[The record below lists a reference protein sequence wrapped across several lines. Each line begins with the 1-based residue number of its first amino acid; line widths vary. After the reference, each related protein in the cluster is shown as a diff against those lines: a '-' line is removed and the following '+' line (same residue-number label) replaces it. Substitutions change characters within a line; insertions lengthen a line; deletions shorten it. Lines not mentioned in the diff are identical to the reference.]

1 MFYRT
6 IASLVILASPAR
18 DEAFPAHF
26 PALCSNASK
35 PHPDRMN
42 PKRES
47 VKLLQVPPPICLQLT
62 DVINI

>member
-35 PHPDRMN
+35 PHPNRMN

-47 VKLLQVPPPICLQLT
+47 VKLLQVKPR
-62 DVINI
+62 